1 MSILTEILVVKKTEV
16 AKLKRRFSPASF
28 NDFQFFSNKCLSF
41 RNKIEKNNGLSI
53 IAEIKKASPSKGV
66 IREDFNHLKI
76 AEDYFSAGASAVSV
90 LTDKTFFKGNIN
102 FLKEIAAFKEI
113 PLLRKDFII
122 DEYQVLE
129 AKANGAD
136 FILLICEALSKSQIK
151 DLTQAAM
158 ETGMEVLLE
167 LHGAEQIE
175 KIDFNLNGLIGINN
189 RNLADFS
196 VNLDTTAILTEKI
209 KTINEN
215 INIVSESGI
224 KTKSDVEF
232 LKHSGVSA
240 ILVGEHL
247 MANKDTKGKLKELV
261 EWCSNES

>member
-1 MSILTEILVVKKTEV
+1 MSILNDILEVKKKEV
-16 AKLKRRFSPASF
+16 AELKKRFSPASF
-28 NDFQFFSNKCLSF
+28 NNFEFFSKNCLSF
-41 RNKIEKNNGLSI
+41 RDIIEKNNGLSV
-53 IAEIKKASPSKGV
+53 IAEIKKASPSKGI
-66 IREDFNHLKI
+66 IRQNFNHLKI
-76 AEDYFSAGASAVSV
+76 AEVYFNSGASAVSV
-90 LTDKTFFKGNIN
+90 LTDKTFFKGDIN
-102 FLKEIAAFKEI
+102 YLKEIAAFKET

-136 FILLICEALSKSQIK
+136 LILLICEALSKSQIK

-167 LHGAEQIE
+167 LHASEQIE
-175 KIDFNLNGLIGINN
+175 NIDFNLNGLIGINN
-189 RNLADFS
+189 RNLEDFS
-196 VNLDTTAILTEKI
+196 VSLDTTAILTEKI
-209 KTINEN
+209 KTLNEN
-215 INIVSESGI
+215 TNIVSESGI
-224 KTKSDVEF
+224 KAKGDVEF